1 VDEHVLPAI
10 IPHDEAEALLRVEK
24 FDDSLAFADDLRGHS
39 AAACAAAAEAAST
52 TAAAAEA
59 TSATAAAA
67 EAAAVTVAAATAAAE
82 AATVAVAATTAA
94 ATTAAAAEAAALLK
108 TAKLLEIVCAETF
121 ALVAAAPSAFS
132 FAPFI
137 ETHIRPNSICPL
149 TPETNALGQKGA
161 TGHGAQSTHAPFT
174 SLQQNSGRL

>member
-1 VDEHVLPAI
+1 VLQFDVGAPSTATATEPTPAT
-10 IPHDEAEALLRVEK
+10 
-24 FDDSLAFADDLRGHS
+24 
-39 AAACAAAAEAAST
+39 AAEAAATS
-52 TAAAAEA
+52 AAEA

-94 ATTAAAAEAAALLK
+94 ATTAAAEAAALLK

>member
-39 AAACAAAAEAAST
+39 AAACAAAAEAASA

-94 ATTAAAAEAAALLK
+94 ATTAAAEAAALLK

>member
-94 ATTAAAAEAAALLK
+94 ATTAAAEAAALLK